1 MDAITAIFSRQS
13 TKDFL
18 PKQIED
24 SLLQTVLDCG
34 MTAPVGMRR
43 YDNLHL
49 TVIQDQKLLA
59 DITEASGLRTPE
71 RPYAPFYKAPT
82 VILVSSRFERT
93 DHIEYANAACVIS
106 NMALAA
112 TASGIGSVY
121 LWSAV
126 RTLNSNPDL
135 LARLRLLEGFI
146 PVSMLA
152 LGYSSIPLTPHNT
165 PRHTV
170 DITRIV

>member
-18 PKQIED
+18 PKQIEN
-24 SLLQTVLDCG
+24 SLLQTILDCG
-34 MTAPVGMRR
+34 MTAPVGLRQ
-43 YDNLHL
+43 YYNLHI

-59 DITEASGLRTPE
+59 DITLASGLSTPE
-71 RPYAPFYKAPT
+71 RPFAPFYKAPT
-82 VILVSSRFERT
+82 VVLVSSRFERT
-93 DHIEYANAACVIS
+93 DHIEYANTACVIS

-112 TASGIGSVY
+112 TALGIGSVY

-126 RTLNSNPDL
+126 RTLNAHPDL
-135 LARLRLLEGFI
+135 LAKMQLSEGFI

-152 LGYSSIPLTPHNT
+152 LGYPPSPLSTHT
-165 PRHTV
+165 SPRHTIEV
-170 DITRIV
+170 THIK

>member
-18 PKQIED
+18 PKQID
-24 SLLQTVLDCG
+24 DTLLQTILDCG
-34 MTAPVGMRR
+34 MTAPVGLRK
-43 YDNLHL
+43 YDNLHIS
-49 TVIQDQKLLA
+49 VIQDQKLLA
-59 DITEASGLRTPE
+59 DITKASNLSTPE

-93 DHIEYANAACVIS
+93 DHIEYANTSCVIS

-112 TASGIGSVY
+112 TALDIGSVY

-126 RTLNSNPDL
+126 KTLNSHPDL
-135 LARLRLLEGFI
+135 LARLHLPDGFI

-152 LGYSSIPLTPHNT
+152 LGYPSSPLSPQTK
-165 PRHTV
+165 PRHTI
-170 DITRIV
+170 DITYNR